1 MPKIEI
7 DPELC
12 TKCGTCVSNCPVGI
26 FQQDDGDSVP
36 QVVGTDN
43 CILCGMC
50 VDNCPEDAVK
60 HENF

>member
-7 DPELC
+7 DQNLC
-12 TKCGTCVSNCPVGI
+12 TKCGTCVSNCPVSI
-26 FQQDDGDSVP
+26 FQRDDEDSIP
-36 QVVGTDN
+36 QVIDPDN

>member
-1 MPKIEI
+1 
-7 DPELC
+7 
-12 TKCGTCVSNCPVGI
+12 VGI
-26 FQQDDGDSVP
+26 FNQEDDESIPTVENEE
-36 QVVGTDN
+36 N

>member
-7 DPELC
+7 DLELC
-12 TKCGTCVSNCPVGI
+12 NKCGTCVTNCPVGI
-26 FQQDDGDSVP
+26 LHQKDDESIPTVENEE
-36 QVVGTDN
+36 N

>member
-1 MPKIEI
+1 
-7 DPELC
+7 
-12 TKCGTCVSNCPVGI
+12 
-26 FQQDDGDSVP
+26 
-36 QVVGTDN
+36 VVGTDN